1 MHHMRSHERP
11 CDLLLVQYW
20 EQLFEKC
27 EQFTDTRN
35 QMIFIYRLAFMHGR
49 TLDEANGAWK
59 QKVRSVKWANSQ
71 KKWNKQGKYG
81 EKKPKAGPT
90 AWLWEVTTKE
100 RGVCQVHHILH
111 HIDADCSAVEQKGG
125 KIEQRVKGNIP
136 ILDSSRNTLL
146 FENLLVIN
154 RTSKCLISQTSCG
167 SSSDTDGAPALVGAG
182 DPSGWNN
189 QQRRAH
195 DA

>member
-1 MHHMRSHERP
+1 MKQARKIR
-11 CDLLLVQYW
+11 
-20 EQLFEKC
+20 EKETQGWSNC
-27 EQFTDTRN
+27 
-35 QMIFIYRLAFMHGR
+35 LAVGG
-49 TLDEANGAWK
+49 N
-59 QKVRSVKWANSQ
+59 
-71 KKWNKQGKYG
+71 NK
-81 EKKPKAGPT
+81 
-90 AWLWEVTTKE
+90 
-100 RGVCQVHHILH
+100 RGVCQVYHILH
-111 HIDADCSAVEQKGG
+111 HIDADCSDVEQKGG
-125 KIEQRVKGNIP
+125 KIEQRVKRNIP
-136 ILDSSRNTLL
+136 ILNSSRNTLL